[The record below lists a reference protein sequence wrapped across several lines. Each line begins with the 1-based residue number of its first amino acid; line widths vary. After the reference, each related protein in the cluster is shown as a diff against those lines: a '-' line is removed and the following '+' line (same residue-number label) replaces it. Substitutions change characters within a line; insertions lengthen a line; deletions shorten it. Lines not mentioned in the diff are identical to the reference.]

1 MSAVADFDEV
11 IEQWHLARG
20 EFLKGNP
27 EPVKERWSHREDVS
41 VANPFG
47 PPVRGW
53 EQVAKTIEHTASLRS
68 DGEFVGSE
76 VVAKYVTAELAYV
89 VQIERAKAKVGGSEE
104 ITPYALRTT
113 MIFRPEEHLEGRA
126 SARRPHNCGSASGVG
141 ITRVTL
147 ELPLANRQEHAF
159 RAVR

>member
-1 MSAVADFDEV
+1 VSAVDDFDEV
-11 IEQWHLARG
+11 IEQWHLAQG

-41 VANPFG
+41 VANPYG

-53 EQVAKTIEHTASLRS
+53 EQVAKTVEHAASLRS

-89 VQIERAKAKVGGSEE
+89 VQIERAKAKVGGRED
-104 ITPYALRTT
+104 ITPYAVRATN
-113 MIFRPEEHLEGRA
+113 IFRLEDGEWKVVHRHA
-126 SARRPHNCGSASGVG
+126 DP
-141 ITRVTL
+141 ITTPQPAESVI
-147 ELPLANRQEHAF
+147 QE
-159 RAVR
+159 